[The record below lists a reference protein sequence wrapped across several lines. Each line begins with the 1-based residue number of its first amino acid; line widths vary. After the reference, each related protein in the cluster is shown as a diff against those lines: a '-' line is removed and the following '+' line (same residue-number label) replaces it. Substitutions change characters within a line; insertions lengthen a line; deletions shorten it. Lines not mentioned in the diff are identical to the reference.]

1 MKQHEVFGSGTQFRV
16 IGVEG
21 VWKRTTGD
29 ETPQGWVQMEKIEC
43 HKKILPINC
52 SVFQVPSK
60 GFDVVLPV
68 LWFTRDKMWRDCRQR
83 DEFGGYYQS

>member
-1 MKQHEVFGSGTQFRV
+1 MKQHVVFGSGTQFCV

-52 SVFQVPSK
+52 SVFRCPAK
-60 GFDVVLPV
+60 VL
-68 LWFTRDKMWRDCRQR
+68 M
-83 DEFGGYYQS
+83 